1 MEQIYVFSDAS
12 CNPLKNKSIGC
23 YVFMRDDADISNLDI
38 QIHQMNFS
46 SSTLAELNTI
56 KVALE
61 YTHQKIRQL
70 FTEKD
75 DIEIALFTD
84 CKNFV
89 DLIGKRKDSDRIKTH
104 RNYEFYKEL
113 FDLVTVYKTNVHWI
127 KGHDKKDNKILQS
140 QKIFSILD
148 KKSRQLAREIV

>member
-1 MEQIYVFSDAS
+1 MEYIYVFSDAS
-12 CNPLKNKSIGC
+12 CNPSKDKSIGC
-23 YVFMRDDADISNLDI
+23 YTFIKNDLSVLNLDI
-38 QIHQMNFS
+38 QIHQMDFS

-61 YTHQKIRQL
+61 YSHNKIKEL
-70 FTEKD
+70 FTGK
-75 DIEIALFTD
+75 DIEITLYTD

-89 DLIGKRKDSDRIKTH
+89 DLITKRKDNDKIKAH

-113 FDLVTVYKTNVHWI
+113 IDLIAVYKTNVYWI
-127 KGHDKKDNKILQS
+127 KGHDKKDNKISQS

-148 KKSRQLAREIV
+148 KKARQLAREII